1 MSGCSEGQW
10 FAVDQGPWGLS
21 GVAGQGLSARVHATS
36 WLGAARSSPSPGHL
50 ASPWGQERAK
60 AGQGHRPTGLVRG
73 TGVRH
78 RLRVGGQ
85 GPRTRLRWGQAG
97 LPACKLGLGLGS
109 AELTAGPGL
118 AATWCLSQGPGG
130 TSVPMGQEVPIKA
143 HEAKVCTLLVKF
155 VLLRMQNVL
164 YNFQS
169 NWVRLYHSWFYLLR
183 RENMVSQRPGSGGS
197 KSTNWHLIRSYQI

>member
-85 GPRTRLRWGQAG
+85 GPRTRLR
-97 LPACKLGLGLGS
+97 
-109 AELTAGPGL
+109 
-118 AATWCLSQGPGG
+118 
-130 TSVPMGQEVPIKA
+130 
-143 HEAKVCTLLVKF
+143 
-155 VLLRMQNVL
+155 
-164 YNFQS
+164 
-169 NWVRLYHSWFYLLR
+169 
-183 RENMVSQRPGSGGS
+183 
-197 KSTNWHLIRSYQI
+197 